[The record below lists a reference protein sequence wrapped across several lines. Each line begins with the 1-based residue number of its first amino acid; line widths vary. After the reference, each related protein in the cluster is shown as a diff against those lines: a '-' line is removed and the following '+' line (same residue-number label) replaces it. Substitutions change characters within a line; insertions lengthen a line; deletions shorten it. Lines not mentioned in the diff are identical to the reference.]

1 MRPLRLEMRGFGAYA
16 GREVLDFAAL
26 GQGTLFLV
34 HGPTGAG
41 KTTILDAICFALYGK
56 TSGGERD
63 GRQMRSQHAA
73 EEPTEVVLD
82 FALGDAAYRVR
93 RNPEYDRPGRK
104 TPERAAACLW
114 RLEPDEDG
122 WREGNVLAT
131 KATEVDA
138 RVAGLIG
145 FDEDQF
151 RQVVM
156 LPQGQ
161 FRQLLTANSKDREEI
176 LAVLFGADRYAA
188 LQDFMK
194 AQADEVD
201 KAARALL
208 SQERTLLEQAGVE
221 SAPALGER
229 LTEARAEAV
238 AAASRIEALD
248 TAVEAARRAR
258 EAGQAAQGK
267 LDALAEAEAALAG
280 LAAGLPRLEADER
293 RLASARRAARL
304 ASEQARL
311 DEAADRAERAATA
324 LAKAEKDVAEAEAGV
339 EAAAA
344 RLEEAKAAAPQL
356 EAAREEVNQL
366 TKLELELAEAY
377 GALAEA
383 ARLRGEAEEAARE
396 AARLAQEQERLAA
409 EVDDGRGAGAGRP
422 AGQARR
428 CPASK
433 PCPRSA
439 SGSCGS
445 GASSCS
451 TRASCARRSRRW
463 PARTRS

>member
-1 MRPLRLEMRGFGAYA
+1 M
-16 GREVLDFAAL
+16 
-26 GQGTLFLV
+26 
-34 HGPTGAG
+34 
-41 KTTILDAICFALYGK
+41 
-56 TSGGERD
+56 
-63 GRQMRSQHAA
+63 
-73 EEPTEVVLD
+73 
-82 FALGDAAYRVR
+82 
-93 RNPEYDRPGRK
+93 
-104 TPERAAACLW
+104 
-114 RLEPDEDG
+114 
-122 WREGNVLAT
+122 
-131 KATEVDA
+131 
-138 RVAGLIG
+138 AGLIG

-208 SQERTLLEQAGVE
+208 SQERMLLEQAGVE

-409 EVDDGRGAGAGRP
+409 EVTTAEALVQDARQAKLALPGLEAVSQERERVLRARRQLVLDEGVLREEEQALARQDALMTTSARKAATLRQALEAVERRFVQGQAARLAAGLQAGEPCPVCGSTEHPLPATSDEPPPEETVLRGRARAARPGRAGRAAAGGGAGARRGAAQGAGAEGRP
-422 AGQARR
+422 G
-428 CPASK
+428 P
-433 PCPRSA
+433 PRS
-439 SGSCGS
+439 G
-445 GASSCS
+445 
-451 TRASCARRSRRW
+451 
-463 PARTRS
+463 